1 MDEKTVKIEAYEKM
15 RKALE
20 EKIKDAFTPAW
31 NKVIMNNVDAVVCG
45 LKAKENVKEREKE

>member
-1 MDEKTVKIEAYEKM
+1 MDEKQIRIEAYETM

-31 NKVIMNNVDAVVCG
+31 SGIIMNSVNEVADK
-45 LKAKENVKEREKE
+45 LKEKNYECEKV